1 LFWVYEDKFIPGLRE
16 LSEAVHKYGTKIAI
30 QLNDFGKVLSIP
42 SFFDVPP
49 RKKDIVCASPV
60 PWVLNNFIPREATKK
75 DINYLV
81 KSFAEA
87 GLRTKEAGFD
97 AVEIH
102 GAHGYLVSSFLSP
115 FTNRRADEYGGS
127 VEKRARFVCEIIEHM
142 RQKVGVDFPIILRI
156 SASEYIEGGITIEDT
171 LRQVPLFIEAGA
183 DALHVSAGAS
193 ESTERTFLS
202 YLFPDGAIVNLA
214 EAVKKVVKAPVI
226 AVGKIDAILAERIL
240 GEGKADFIALG
251 RSLMADPELPNKVMD
266 GRLEDICPCIYC
278 NNCVART
285 HAERRKFGGLFCTV
299 NPALSRERE
308 FAIKPTASPKK
319 VLVVGGGLAGMEAA
333 RVLAERGHQ
342 VTLYERSYKLGGQW
356 NIAVQQDF
364 KEGYV
369 SVTERLS
376 RGLHRAGVRVTL
388 NKEVTPEV
396 IKEMK
401 PNVVV
406 LATGAVRMTLDVP
419 GAEGKNVVQA
429 NDVVIG
435 KARVGEE
442 VVVIGGRIL
451 GMEVAH
457 SLGRRGKK
465 VSLVTRHRVGGERKK
480 DFNIYRTLIHRL
492 IDNGVFLY
500 PDSLVFEIRE
510 NGVFIN
516 YNQQLVFLKADG
528 VVMAVGARP
537 ENELAAELERSVPEF
552 YMIGDCVEPR
562 NAMDAIREG
571 AELGRKI

>member
-1 LFWVYEDKFIPGLRE
+1 
-16 LSEAVHKYGTKIAI
+16 
-30 QLNDFGKVLSIP
+30 
-42 SFFDVPP
+42 
-49 RKKDIVCASPV
+49 
-60 PWVLNNFIPREATKK
+60 
-75 DINYLV
+75 
-81 KSFAEA
+81 
-87 GLRTKEAGFD
+87 
-97 AVEIH
+97 
-102 GAHGYLVSSFLSP
+102 
-115 FTNRRADEYGGS
+115 
-127 VEKRARFVCEIIEHM
+127 
-142 RQKVGVDFPIILRI
+142 LRI

-193 ESTERTFLS
+193 ESTEKTFLS

-214 EAVKKVVKAPVI
+214 EAVKKIVKAPVI

-266 GRLEDICPCIYC
+266 GRLEDICSCIYC

-285 HAERRKFGGLFCTV
+285 HEERRKFGGLFCAV

-376 RGLHRAGVRVTL
+376 RGLHRAKVRVTL

-435 KARVGEE
+435 KAKVGEE

-457 SLGRRGKK
+457 SLARRGKK

-500 PDSLVFEIRE
+500 PDSPVVEIRE

-516 YNQQLVFLKADG
+516 YNQQLVFLKADV

-537 ENELAAELERSVPEF
+537 ENELAAELERSVREF